1 MFDYLSKDR
10 PEKARSGAFPQHLG
24 PNNPATLLNPGIVT
38 HEERVTLSAVG
49 VSLGRS
55 TNTFT
60 GDTNVRH
67 ISFGITCY
75 AEILKTADLFEDAF
89 QRYLS

>member
-1 MFDYLSKDR
+1 LTLKDR
-10 PEKARSGAFPQHLG
+10 PEKAPVGGFPRPRG
-24 PNNPATLLNPGIVT
+24 SFSPNNPAALLNPGIVT
-38 HEERVTLSAVG
+38 HEERITVSAVG

-67 ISFGITCY
+67 ISFGRTCY
-75 AEILKTADLFEDAF
+75 AEILKIADLFDEVV
-89 QRYLS
+89 QQYLS